1 MIYREKN
8 NDYSSSHY
16 DDLILDDI
24 VLSDFDESAVQLQHL
39 LNIDCALALS
49 VCKSRN
55 LPSCVFV
62 LSLLYMKRLR
72 SLPSSLT
79 LSKID
84 NLTTKELY
92 LIATLL
98 ANKYFVDE
106 GEDEQLFNSDLME
119 LTGISTERINLIERQ
134 VLVALDWNLYI
145 SNDEFTQFFTLF
157 KCQIARKLN
166 KNIDK
171 IEHDDPMKFYNLCF
185 QFLPQ
190 IIEYLALTSLVLL
203 GSTLSIL
210 TAIHMST
217 LTHSTLMKTLNPTTN
232 CSYSSLCYW
241 NDHQRT
247 NTSHNTQNHYFNFDK
262 LSSNAQTDFT
272 NETTDK
278 FQSLMTLFHPP
289 SCSYNILQPDLLSRP
304 LVQTFVSFDNSLV
317 NTTWFWPI
325 LGVCVALLISVP
337 CILIAIVIFCH
348 KKNNSGDSDES
359 SINSSLSSSI
369 HVHRRPACNHSR
381 LQRSHYAGGFRSPPP
396 PYTANEISDHSFIA
410 SSLPPPYESH
420 VMENPSIP
428 VTMNPV
434 TTTNNIE
441 SPESIVNQSLT
452 LTNPSIQTFQV

>member
-145 SNDEFTQFFTLF
+145 SNDEFTQFF
-157 KCQIARKLN
+157 
-166 KNIDK
+166 
-171 IEHDDPMKFYNLCF
+171 
-185 QFLPQ
+185 
-190 IIEYLALTSLVLL
+190 
-203 GSTLSIL
+203 
-210 TAIHMST
+210 
-217 LTHSTLMKTLNPTTN
+217 
-232 CSYSSLCYW
+232 
-241 NDHQRT
+241 
-247 NTSHNTQNHYFNFDK
+247 YF
-262 LSSNAQTDFT
+262 
-272 NETTDK
+272 
-278 FQSLMTLFHPP
+278 
-289 SCSYNILQPDLLSRP
+289 I
-304 LVQTFVSFDNSLV
+304 
-317 NTTWFWPI
+317 
-325 LGVCVALLISVP
+325 
-337 CILIAIVIFCH
+337 
-348 KKNNSGDSDES
+348 
-359 SINSSLSSSI
+359 
-369 HVHRRPACNHSR
+369 
-381 LQRSHYAGGFRSPPP
+381 
-396 PYTANEISDHSFIA
+396 
-410 SSLPPPYESH
+410 
-420 VMENPSIP
+420 
-428 VTMNPV
+428 
-434 TTTNNIE
+434 
-441 SPESIVNQSLT
+441 
-452 LTNPSIQTFQV
+452 